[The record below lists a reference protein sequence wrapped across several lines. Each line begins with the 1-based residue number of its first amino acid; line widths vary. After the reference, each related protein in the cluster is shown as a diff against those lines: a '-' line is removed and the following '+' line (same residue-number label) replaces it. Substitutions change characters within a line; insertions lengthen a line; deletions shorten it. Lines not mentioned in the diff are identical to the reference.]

1 MHKIPDTLGDVIKDA
16 RQNKSITIEAL
27 AEKLDVTERY
37 MYRLENE
44 HKKPSYDILFRLIRE
59 LSIDPELIFYPEKS
73 TKQDDMDILIRML
86 YQCDE
91 RALRI
96 IKASIKAALES
107 QHDE

>member
-44 HKKPSYDILFRLIRE
+44 HKN
-59 LSIDPELIFYPEKS
+59 
-73 TKQDDMDILIRML
+73 
-86 YQCDE
+86 
-91 RALRI
+91 RAMTYYS
-96 IKASIKAALES
+96 A
-107 QHDE
+107 